1 MPERTARTGGEAVAL
16 PSPSSDDR
24 LSAVGEGAG
33 ATDWMRPL
41 KDIGYGSAAGIVSRL
56 FEHPFDLTKVR
67 LQSQPFDQPP
77 RYKGPLDCMV
87 QTFRNEGLLAFWK
100 GVSMPVGGAMVENA
114 TLFVVYNQSQALLRR
129 IFPLPPPANP
139 SDPPPISIPQ
149 IATAA
154 ALAGAAASFVLT
166 PVELV
171 KCKMQ
176 VQNII
181 AAEPLPPFSS
191 STIPGSAA
199 ALARSSASPSPSS
212 APAPGPIAITRQIL
226 RTQGL
231 RGLWLGQTGTF
242 LRETGGSAAW
252 FTTFELLALHFAQR
266 RTERGEVSPSTGGRI
281 TKGDLAAWE
290 LMASGASAGVVYNC
304 VLFPADCIKSTM
316 QTEEELRGGKGQP
329 WVRRGF
335 LETGKEI
342 YRVKG
347 IKGLYAGCG
356 ITALRAAPSSALIF
370 YIYSRLESIFG

>member
-1 MPERTARTGGEAVAL
+1 MSDIQPTQAAGGEANRA
-16 PSPSSDDR
+16 
-24 LSAVGEGAG
+24 
-33 ATDWMRPL
+33 L
-41 KDIGYGSAAGIVSRL
+41 KDIAYGSAAGIASRL

-67 LQSQPFDQPP
+67 LQSQPIDRPP
-77 RYKGPLDCMV
+77 RFKGPLDCMA
-87 QTFRNEGLLAFWK
+87 QTFRNEGLLAFWR
-100 GVSMPVGGAMVENA
+100 GVSMPVGGAMAENA
-114 TLFVVYNQSQALLRR
+114 TLFVVYNQTQSLLRHF
-129 IFPLPPPANP
+129 FPLPSPANP
-139 SDPPPISIPQ
+139 DDPPPISVPQ

-154 ALAGAAASFVLT
+154 AVAGAAASFVLT

-181 AAEPLPPFSS
+181 AAEPSPPFSS
-191 STIPGSAA
+191 ATIPGAHAALAGSAA
-199 ALARSSASPSPSS
+199 APANSS

-226 RTQGL
+226 RTQGI

-252 FTTFELLALHFAQR
+252 FTTFELLALWFAQR
-266 RTERGEVSPSTGGRI
+266 RTDRGETSPSTGGRV

-316 QTEEELRGGKGQP
+316 QTEEELRGGRATADGKA
-329 WVRRGF
+329 WKSRGF
-335 LETGKEI
+335 IETGKEI
-342 YRVKG
+342 YRARG
-347 IKGLYAGCG
+347 IKGLYNGCG

>member
-1 MPERTARTGGEAVAL
+1 MGDSPQP
-16 PSPSSDDR
+16 PSP
-24 LSAVGEGAG
+24 AGAG
-33 ATDWMRPL
+33 TRAHGAL
-41 KDIGYGSAAGIVSRL
+41 KDIAYGSVAGIVSRL

-67 LQSQPFDQPP
+67 LQSQPFDRPP
-77 RYKGPLDCMV
+77 MYKGPLDCMV

-100 GVSMPVGGAMVENA
+100 GVSMPVGGAMAENA
-114 TLFVVYNQSQALLRR
+114 TLFVVYNQSQALLRHF
-129 IFPLPPPANP
+129 FPPPPA
-139 SDPPPISIPQ
+139 SDPNDPPISIPQ

-176 VQNII
+176 VQNIV
-181 AAEPLPPFSS
+181 AAQPLPPFSS

-199 ALARSSASPSPSS
+199 ALAHSAAPTSSSPS
-212 APAPGPIAITRQIL
+212 APGPGPVAITRQIL
-226 RTQGL
+226 RNQGL

-252 FTTFELLALHFAQR
+252 FTTFELGAAYFARR
-266 RTERGEVSPSTGGRI
+266 RTERGETSPSTGGRV

-316 QTEEELRGGKGQP
+316 QTEEELRGGARGGKEWKQ
-329 WVRRGF
+329 RGF
-335 LETGKEI
+335 METGREI
-342 YRVKG
+342 YRARG
-347 IKGLYAGCG
+347 IKGLYNGCG

>member
-1 MPERTARTGGEAVAL
+1 MGDSPHAPAPAGESYRA
-16 PSPSSDDR
+16 
-24 LSAVGEGAG
+24 
-33 ATDWMRPL
+33 L
-41 KDIGYGSAAGIVSRL
+41 KDIAYGSAAGIVSRL

-67 LQSQPFDQPP
+67 LQSQPFDRPAM
-77 RYKGPLDCMV
+77 YKGPLDCMV
-87 QTFRNEGLLAFWK
+87 QTFRNEGLLAFWR

-114 TLFVVYNQSQALLRR
+114 TLFVVYNQTQALLRHY
-129 IFPLPPPANP
+129 FPPPP
-139 SDPPPISIPQ
+139 SSDPNDPPLSIPQ

-181 AAEPLPPFSS
+181 AAQPLPPFSS

-199 ALARSSASPSPSS
+199 ALAHSSPPTTATPPAS
-212 APAPGPIAITRQIL
+212 APGPIAITRQIL
-226 RTQGL
+226 RTQGF

-252 FTTFELLALHFAQR
+252 FTTFELGAAFFAR
-266 RTERGEVSPSTGGRI
+266 GRTERGETSPSTGGRV

-316 QTEEELRGGKGQP
+316 QTEQELRGAGQKD
-329 WVRRGF
+329 WKQRGF
-335 LETGKEI
+335 IETGREI
-342 YRVKG
+342 YRARG
-347 IKGLYAGCG
+347 IKGLYNGCG